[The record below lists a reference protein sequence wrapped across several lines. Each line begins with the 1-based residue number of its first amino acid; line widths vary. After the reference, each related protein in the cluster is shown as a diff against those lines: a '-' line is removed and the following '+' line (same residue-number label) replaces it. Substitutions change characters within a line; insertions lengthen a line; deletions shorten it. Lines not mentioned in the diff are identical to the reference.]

1 MAGAG
6 PSPAG
11 GVGGAAREINPSDAA
26 LLYQTVVA
34 AQFLEDAQ
42 LNGRLADRA
51 YNVEAKKLWQQ
62 WHQIVGAKKMSP
74 GELAEFRRANG
85 LDEWTDLG
93 WSMLHRPSPR
103 TAMGGSAN
111 DSYKIS
117 QLTSALATSWNLF
130 DANNDEHNLMPIAT
144 VMVFMRQVSMLL
156 SNLEVDGWRNK
167 DEFLEL
173 ERHFRE
179 IERENENRAVEVA
192 DRARLSGLIGRL
204 HDDCLKP
211 RFFE

>member
-42 LNGRLADRA
+42 LNGRLADRE

-117 QLTSALATSWNLF
+117 QLTSALES
-130 DANNDEHNLMPIAT
+130 
-144 VMVFMRQVSMLL
+144 
-156 SNLEVDGWRNK
+156 
-167 DEFLEL
+167 
-173 ERHFRE
+173 
-179 IERENENRAVEVA
+179 NRARVDQILAEAWDRIVDETGAHVELMIDEDAVPAMEPPAAPRPVELGPFGESVDEVA
-192 DRARLSGLIGRL
+192 
-204 HDDCLKP
+204 P
-211 RFFE
+211 